1 MNGSKNWLFYVNVGG
16 DNSYV
21 HECGVGTVQGSI
33 LGPILYALFVSP
45 LLELE
50 KIVLF
55 ADDNYVLNWNKNKDD
70 LLSEM
75 KLKLE
80 KITKWLTD
88 SGLKVNESKT
98 ELCLFHRKDHPQIN
112 LPFNNQI
119 LTSKPQMNVLGVT
132 FDSKLNWPSQIENT
146 VSKSKKV
153 LHAIYLSR
161 KYFSKNEL
169 LKIITSNY
177 Y

>member
-45 LLELE
+45 LLDLE
-50 KIVLF
+50 IFFLF
-55 ADDNYVLNWNKNKDD
+55 LDDNYVLNWNKNKND
-70 LLSEM
+70 LLSAM

-80 KITKWLTD
+80 KITKWLRE
-88 SGLKVNESKT
+88 SGLKVIESKT
-98 ELCLFHRKDHPQIN
+98 ELCLFHRKDHPVIN
-112 LPFNNQI
+112 LTLKNQI

-132 FDSKLNWPSQIENT
+132 FDSKLNWQAQIEST
-146 VSKSKKV
+146 ITKSKRA
-153 LHAIYLSR
+153 LHAIY
-161 KYFSKNEL
+161 
-169 LKIITSNY
+169 
-177 Y
+177 